1 MGDSEAIIRPANN
14 QVAKLPPKEADPA
27 LLAAKP
33 PKQRGAGAAF
43 VVNEPRRQVTASDG
57 SSSTAL
63 ERLRTTSSASSSS
76 PRDASGDHT
85 PSASPPFVLRQGRR
99 FLRDPTSP
107 YPLPVDLIELHRQ
120 TLRSLMFMRI
130 YGAPFCSPC
139 FEETPPKKV
148 LEVACGSALWS
159 SICHDYFRKQ
169 GHSNISFTGFDIAPL
184 APDHKLPG
192 LDWRFLQHDLRNRPW
207 PFSDGEFDFIFVKD
221 AGLCVPE
228 GSFEDDPLD
237 EPMRLL
243 KPGGVLEVWESDH
256 LFRTLLPHPAIPAGT
271 PEEIVEQ
278 AELSGTYI
286 ISPGTAFATPQN
298 KYLLDYNAWAQK
310 AFEKRHLTL
319 VPCALT
325 GWAFSSDPDAIG
337 EIGSRR
343 IAIPFGDV
351 RWEQEPA
358 GGVSVQ
364 AKGHIRGKSVA
375 TAGKQPST
383 EPRVLTPD
391 QAALRHTALMTTIH
405 FIEGLEHIL
414 KAESG
419 KRQDEW
425 DRWWAGMTHDLLEQN
440 GTFNGDCLELGAWW
454 GRKM

>member
-1 MGDSEAIIRPANN
+1 MGDSEAIVRPAREH
-14 QVAKLPPKEADPA
+14 VAKLSPKEADPA

-33 PKQRGAGAAF
+33 PKQRGISAAF
-43 VVNEPRRQVTASDG
+43 VVNEPRRQVTAAEG
-57 SSSTAL
+57 SSSTAP
-63 ERLRTTSSASSSS
+63 ERLRTTSSASSSA

-85 PSASPPFVLRQGRR
+85 LSPSSPFVLRHGRR
-99 FLRDPTSP
+99 FLRDLTSP
-107 YPLPVDLIELHRQ
+107 YPLPVDLTELHRQ
-120 TLRSLMFMRI
+120 TLRTLMFLRI
-130 YGAPFCSPC
+130 HGAPFCSPVI
-139 FEETPPKKV
+139 EETVPKKV

-159 SICHDYFRKQ
+159 SICHDYFKKQ
-169 GHSNISFTGFDIAPL
+169 GHSDVSFTSMDIAPL
-184 APDHKLPG
+184 ATDHKLHG
-192 LDWRFLQHDLRNRPW
+192 LNWRFVQHDLRNQPW
-207 PFSDGEFDFIFVKD
+207 PFNDGEFDFVFVKD

-228 GSFEDDPLD
+228 AAFGDEPMN

-256 LFRTLLPHPAIPAGT
+256 LFRTLLPHPPIPAGT
-271 PEEIVEQ
+271 SEDLIEQ
-278 AELSGTYI
+278 AEVSGTYI
-286 ISPGTAFATPQN
+286 MSPSTAFATPQN
-298 KYLLDYNAWAQK
+298 KYLADYNTWAQK

-325 GWAFSSDPDAIG
+325 GWAFSNDPDFIG
-337 EIGSRR
+337 EVGSRR
-343 IAIPFGDV
+343 IAVPFGNV

-358 GGVSVQ
+358 GGAGVR
-364 AKGHIRGKSVA
+364 AKGHIRGQSVA
-375 TAGKQPST
+375 TGGKQPSS

-391 QAALRHTALMTTIH
+391 QAAVRHTALTTIIH
-405 FIEGLEHIL
+405 FIEGLEPIL

-440 GTFNGDCLELGAWW
+440 GTFNGECLELGAWW